1 MGLLSGLWGRIGLS
15 VINSFTRGFWRLG
28 LASLV
33 SRFLLFG
40 NIGVECF
47 SERIWGRRVRSV
59 LVLIRLWVGGACYLR
74 TKLVDLEDSKEFRLC
89 VLVLATLSAILFMV
103 SNWFALFFLFERRLL
118 PIGMLIL
125 GWGYQPERLQ
135 AAGYMVMYTVS
146 ASLPLLIALAWIFI
160 EGGNVS
166 FFRDFRL
173 RVESKVW
180 GEFLLFVILGAFLV
194 KSPVFIVHGWLPKA
208 HVEAPVS
215 GSIILAGVLLKF
227 GGYGCV
233 LVYYFYAPISLG
245 VTCFLMRLV
254 LWGGLF
260 CGFMC
265 FRQVDIKSLIAYS
278 SIGHMA
284 LCLGGFITCYRIG

>member
-1 MGLLSGLWGRIGLS
+1 M
-15 VINSFTRGFWRLG
+15 
-28 LASLV
+28 

-40 NIGVECF
+40 NIRVECF
-47 SERIWGRRVRSV
+47 SEGLWGRRFRSV
-59 LVLIRLWVGGACYLR
+59 LVLIRLWVGGTCYLR
-74 TKLVDLEDSKEFRLC
+74 TKLVDLEDRREFRLC

-173 RVESKVW
+173 RVVSNVW

-194 KSPVFIVHGWLPKA
+194 KSPVFIVHRWLPKA

-233 LVYYFYAPISLG
+233 LVYYFYAPIS
-245 VTCFLMRLV
+245 
-254 LWGGLF
+254 
-260 CGFMC
+260 
-265 FRQVDIKSLIAYS
+265 
-278 SIGHMA
+278 
-284 LCLGGFITCYRIG
+284 

>member
-1 MGLLSGLWGRIGLS
+1 M
-15 VINSFTRGFWRLG
+15 
-28 LASLV
+28 
-33 SRFLLFG
+33 
-40 NIGVECF
+40 
-47 SERIWGRRVRSV
+47 
-59 LVLIRLWVGGACYLR
+59 IRLWVGGACYLR

-89 VLVLATLSAILFMV
+89 VLVLATLSVILFIV

-135 AAGYMVMYTVS
+135 AAGYMVIYTVS
-146 ASLPLLIALAWIFI
+146 ASLPLLIALAWVFV
-160 EGGNVS
+160 EGGNMS
-166 FFRDFRL
+166 FFRDFSL

-227 GGYGCV
+227 GGYGCI
-233 LVYYFYAPISLG
+233 LVYYFYAPIS
-245 VTCFLMRLV
+245 
-254 LWGGLF
+254 
-260 CGFMC
+260 
-265 FRQVDIKSLIAYS
+265 
-278 SIGHMA
+278 
-284 LCLGGFITCYRIG
+284 